1 MQKILVGPLVK
12 NFAFL
17 ILSSLKLIFFS
28 AQLNCLEYFLG
39 RILVTLEKL
48 LIIHIL

>member
-39 RILVTLEKL
+39 ILVTLEKL